1 MNNLLQ
7 KTAVLFMATLVSGIA
22 MAVTITSTQTN
33 VSCNGG
39 ANGTINLTVT
49 GGIAPYTYLWNGG
62 NTNEDRTGLIAGIH
76 SVTVTDNVG
85 TTATTFITLTQPTVI
100 SVSKSVTNAT
110 CGGSTNGEIDIT
122 VSGGTPG
129 YTYLWSNSATTQDIT
144 NIKAALYYVTI
155 TDLNGC
161 IKVDSSNV
169 TQPVGV
175 TITSVI
181 TNVTCGSGVNGAINI
196 TPSNGIPVY
205 TFLWNDGATTED
217 RAGIAAGTYSV
228 TVNDAISCV
237 GSATFLVGQGGAGMA
252 VNTNSTQP
260 SCNGGT
266 NGAVNVTTVIGSVGP
281 YNFKWSN
288 GITTQTNPNVGAG
301 TYTVTATSTTGCT
314 ASASVNLGQPTVLNT
329 TLNIVA
335 ISCFGMSNGAINTV
349 TTGGTT
355 PYSYNWGGG
364 IFTQNRTGLATGTYT
379 VTVTDFRGCTGTQ
392 SVTLGQPLQLTL
404 NTVPSPLACT
414 GGPTGSV
421 MTNVTGG
428 TGAITYWWG
437 AGVTSPNKINV
448 SAGTHSV
455 TITDAN
461 GCTAAASAV
470 IAPYNPMTTSAT
482 TTNPLCVGSS
492 TGSVNLTV
500 NNGWTPYVFAW
511 SNGSTSEDLTNVTS
525 GTYNVTVTDAHNCTV
540 TRSVVVS
547 GPTLSLSVN
556 SAINDASC
564 FGQNNGFISLTGMN
578 GTAPYTFNWGGG
590 ITGASRTN
598 LAANTYNVTA
608 TDNNGCSTS
617 SALVVNQPAAMTWS
631 NSVTNVSCFGQS
643 NGQILLTI
651 VGGVSPYN
659 YNWSN
664 GANTQ
669 TITGLIAG
677 SYIITATDNT
687 GCSASTTIN
696 VSQPTAPT
704 LSTSFANVNCN
715 AANTGTI
722 NVGASG
728 GNGPFSYL
736 WNDGATTA
744 NRTSLIAGNY
754 SLTITDNNTCT
765 HQKNFTISQPT
776 AINITS
782 TVTNVACNGGNNST
796 ITLVPVGGTS
806 PYTFNW
812 GDGVTTQNRTNL
824 TAGNYN
830 VTITDLNSCTF
841 GTSATVTQ
849 PAAIALNI
857 TKTDLVCFNSNNGA
871 VSVNVT
877 GGTNPYTYNWSNGA
891 ATPSLI
897 SLAANTYNIT
907 ATDANLCTAS
917 AVTIVTQ
924 PTQLSTSI
932 APTNVSCFGLNN
944 GSTNLTVNGGVGGY
958 AFNWNNSS
966 SNQNLSNIGAGSY
979 TVTITDANSCSA
991 TSTTSITQPSQI
1003 NITATI
1009 TNITCGGVNNGSITA
1024 IVTGGNSGYTYDWNN
1039 SATTAN
1045 ISNLA
1050 PGTYTLTST
1059 DANGCSANQSFNIAP
1074 VAPLTSTATST
1085 NVTCGGLSNG
1095 TITLTVNGGTAP
1107 YSFLWNDGNT
1117 NQNRISLN
1125 DANYSVTVSDV
1136 NGCSTTSSA
1145 TITSPSQ
1152 LFVSLTP
1159 THIICNG
1166 AVTGAVMLTRS
1177 GGNPGYSYTWNN
1189 NSVNQNLTGMS
1200 AGFYQVTVTDASN
1213 CSVVASTTINEPAPI
1228 SLGVNVTNVGCFSG
1242 SNGAINVVVG
1252 GGNGGY
1258 VYNWSNGSTTNNI
1271 SNLSAGNYTISVTD
1285 SMNCAVN
1292 LMLTVSQAQPI
1303 VLAETHTNTSCS
1315 GGNNGAI
1322 DVTVSG
1328 GMIGFTY
1335 NWSNGSNNQ
1344 DVSGLTAGT
1353 YTVTVFDGNNCSA
1366 TLATTITEPSAIV
1379 LTAAT
1384 TDVACHNGNTGA
1396 INLTT
1401 NGGVGPFNFNWSNA
1415 ANSQNISNLVANTYT
1430 VTATDANNCSSSL
1443 STAINQSSPI
1453 QIALNAVNA
1462 SCFGSINGAI
1472 TTAVNGGNDSYSFSW
1487 NNGATSANINSLA
1500 AGTYTLS
1507 VMDATNC
1514 IATITTTIQQPTAVQ
1529 LNETHTNV
1537 SCFGGNNAAINL
1549 TANGGTG
1556 AFNFVWSNGETTE
1569 DIQQLTI
1576 GNYIVSITDANGC
1589 SSSNTINITQPTA
1602 LAVTETHK
1610 DFACASNP
1618 GNIQVTTTGGTTP
1631 YQYTWT
1637 NGATSATINN
1647 LNSGTYT
1654 ATITDANGCIAT
1666 QSVNIAALPALA
1678 ASSITVPVTCFGG
1691 NNGSINVTTNGGTTP
1706 YNFNWSNGAKTEDIS
1721 NLTANGYTLT
1731 ITDANNCSLAT
1742 TTTIAQPSAVQIFST
1757 INSASCNGAVDGSIT
1772 LNILGGTAPYNYT
1785 WSNGGNTNIN
1795 SNLSASIYSVT
1806 VQDANNCS
1814 DNITNLIV
1822 TEPAVLTVSA
1832 NVLPVGCANVN
1843 DGSILAVANGGTAPY
1858 NYNWSNDAT
1867 SANNAQLSTG
1877 SFDLTVTDSK
1887 GCTVSNKWSIGTTPQ
1902 IAVSGAVKNT
1912 SCPSVENGAIDITIT
1927 GGTPNFSINW
1937 NNGET
1942 VQNISQLAQGA
1953 YQVVVTD
1960 SRSCTAQATF
1970 NISYDYILTVDAGNY
1985 TNINLGETATLT
1997 ATANGNNNNVY
2008 NWSPSVNVEC
2018 AACATTTTRSGNN
2031 TTFTIN
2037 VTDDYGCTAFDTV
2050 SVSVNSITD
2059 LFIPNAFTPNND
2071 GNNDVLEIY
2080 GDINAIHYIE
2090 FNIFNRWGEK
2100 VFSTNDPT
2108 FKWDGSY
2115 KGQMVDQGA
2124 YIYTMNLVFINEVS
2138 RSDYKGSITII
2149 R

>member
-100 SVSKSVTNAT
+100 SVYKSVTNAT

-161 IKVDSSNV
+161 IKVDTANV

-181 TNVTCGSGVNGAINI
+181 TNVTCGSGANGAINI

-237 GSATFLVGQGGAGMA
+237 GSATFVVGQGGAGMA

-288 GITTQTNPNVGAG
+288 GVTTQTNPNVGAG

-470 IAPYNPMTTSAT
+470 IAPYTPMTTSAT

-687 GCSASTTIN
+687 GCSASTAIN

-704 LSTSFANVNCN
+704 FSTSFANINCN

-736 WNDGATTA
+736 WNDGAITA

-754 SLTITDNNTCT
+754 SLTITDNNACT
-765 HQKNFTISQPT
+765 YQKNFTISQPT

-891 ATPSLI
+891 ATTSLI
-897 SLAANTYNIT
+897 SLAANTYSIT

-932 APTNVSCFGLNN
+932 ASTNVSCFGLNN

-966 SNQNLSNIGAGSY
+966 NNQNLSNIGAGSY

-1009 TNITCGGVNNGSITA
+1009 TNITCGGVKNGSITA
-1024 IVTGGNSGYTYDWNN
+1024 IVTGGNSGYTYNWSN

-1074 VAPLTSTATST
+1074 VAPLTATATST

-1095 TITLTVNGGTAP
+1095 TITLTVN
-1107 YSFLWNDGNT
+1107 
-1117 NQNRISLN
+1117 
-1125 DANYSVTVSDV
+1125 
-1136 NGCSTTSSA
+1136 
-1145 TITSPSQ
+1145 
-1152 LFVSLTP
+1152 
-1159 THIICNG
+1159 
-1166 AVTGAVMLTRS
+1166 
-1177 GGNPGYSYTWNN
+1177 
-1189 NSVNQNLTGMS
+1189 
-1200 AGFYQVTVTDASN
+1200 
-1213 CSVVASTTINEPAPI
+1213 
-1228 SLGVNVTNVGCFSG
+1228 
-1242 SNGAINVVVG
+1242 
-1252 GGNGGY
+1252 
-1258 VYNWSNGSTTNNI
+1258 
-1271 SNLSAGNYTISVTD
+1271 
-1285 SMNCAVN
+1285 
-1292 LMLTVSQAQPI
+1292 
-1303 VLAETHTNTSCS
+1303 
-1315 GGNNGAI
+1315 
-1322 DVTVSG
+1322 G

-1366 TLATTITEPSAIV
+1366 TLATTINEPSAIV

-1415 ANSQNISNLVANTYT
+1415 ATSQNISNLVANTYT

-1618 GNIQVTTTGGTTP
+1618 GKIQVTTTGGTTP

-1666 QSVNIAALPALA
+1666 QSVNITALHALA
-1678 ASSITVPVTCFGG
+1678 ASSTTVPVTCFGG

-1742 TTTIAQPSAVQIFST
+1742 TTTIPQPSAVQIFST

-2100 VFSTNDPT
+2100 IFSTNDPT

>member
-1 MNNLLQ
+1 VKACDQKGTDMNNLLQ
-7 KTAVLFMATLVSGIA
+7 KTAVLLMATLVSGIA

-49 GGIAPYTYLWNGG
+49 GGVAPYTYFWNGG
-62 NTNEDRTGLIAGIH
+62 NTNEDRTGLIAGVH

-85 TTATTFITLTQPTVI
+85 TTATTSITLTQPTVI
-100 SVSKSVTNAT
+100 SVSKAVTNAT
-110 CGGSTNGEIDIT
+110 CGGSTNGGIDIT

-129 YTYLWSNSATTQDIT
+129 YTYLWSNAATTQDIT
-144 NIKAALYYVTI
+144 NITAALYYVTI

-161 IKVDSSNV
+161 IKIDSANV
-169 TQPVGV
+169 TQPAGV

-181 TNVTCGSGVNGAINI
+181 TNVTCGSGANGAINI
-196 TPSNGIPVY
+196 TPSNGVPVY

-237 GSATFLVGQGGAGMA
+237 GSATFVVGQSGAGMA

-281 YNFKWSN
+281 YNFNWSN
-288 GITTQTNPNVGAG
+288 GVTTQTNPNVGAG

-364 IFTQNRTGLATGTYT
+364 VFTQNRTGLATGTYT
-379 VTVTDFRGCTGTQ
+379 VTVTDFRGCTVTQ

-455 TITDAN
+455 TVTDAN

-470 IAPYNPMTTSAT
+470 IAPYTPMTTSAT

-511 SNGSTSEDLTNVTS
+511 SNGATSEDLTNVTS
-525 GTYNVTVTDAHNCTV
+525 GTYNVTITDAHNCTV

-547 GPTLSLSVN
+547 GPTLSLSIN
-556 SAINDASC
+556 SVINDASC
-564 FGQNNGFISLTGMN
+564 FGQNNGSISLTGMN

-643 NGQILLTI
+643 NGQISLTI

-704 LSTSFANVNCN
+704 FSTSFTNVTCN
-715 AANTGTI
+715 GANTGTI
-722 NVGASG
+722 NVGVSG

-744 NRTSLIAGNY
+744 NRTSLVAGNY
-754 SLTITDNNTCT
+754 SLTTTDNNACT
-765 HQKNFTISQPT
+765 YQNNFTISQPT

-782 TVTNVACNGGNNST
+782 TVTNVACNGGNTGTITTTTTGGTAPFSYNWGGGVTTPNRTNLTAGTYTLTVTDNNSCTATHSASIIESSTLSIVATVNLVTCSGGNNGNISLAVSGGSTPYTFNWGGGITTQNLTNLTIGTYAVTVTDNAGCSFSDSYIVTQPSAITATSTITNIACSGANTGAISLNVSGGNAPYSFNWGGGVTTQNRTNLAAGNYTVTITDNSGCTLTNSYTITQNASLTIAANATNVSCLGGNNGAITTSISGGNAPFAYNWGGGITTQNRTALTAGTYQVTITDNAGCVGTASATVNQPLTGVSASATNTNVSCNGGNNGT

-812 GDGVTTQNRTNL
+812 GGGVTTQNRTNL

-841 GTSATVTQ
+841 STSATVTQ
-849 PAAIALNI
+849 PAAIALSI

-877 GGTNPYTYNWSNGA
+877 GGTTPFTYNWSNGA

-897 SLAANTYNIT
+897 SLAANTYSIT

-932 APTNVSCFGLNN
+932 APTNVSCFGLTN
-944 GSTNLTVNGGVGGY
+944 GSINLTVNGGVGGY

-1024 IVTGGNSGYTYDWNN
+1024 TVTGGNSGYTYNWSN

-1074 VAPLTSTATST
+1074 VAPLSATATST

-1095 TITLTVNGGTAP
+1095 TITLTVNGGTTP

-1117 NQNRISLN
+1117 NQNRTGLSN
-1125 DANYSVTVSDV
+1125 GNYSVTVSDV

-1166 AVTGAVMLTRS
+1166 AATGAVMLTRS

-1242 SNGAINVVVG
+1242 SNGAIDVVVG

-1258 VYNWSNGSTTNNI
+1258 VYNWSNGATTNNI

-1285 SMNCAVN
+1285 AMNCAVN

-1379 LTAAT
+1379 LTATT

-1401 NGGVGPFNFNWSNA
+1401 NGGVGPFSFNWSNA
-1415 ANSQNISNLVANTYT
+1415 ATTQNISNLVANTYT

-1462 SCFGSINGAI
+1462 SCFGSTNGAI
-1472 TTAVNGGNDSYSFSW
+1472 TTAVNGGNASYSFSW

-1514 IATITTTIQQPTAVQ
+1514 IATATATIQQPTAVQ
-1529 LNETHTNV
+1529 LSETHTNV

-1556 AFNFVWSNGETTE
+1556 AFNFAWSNGATTE

-1576 GNYIVSITDANGC
+1576 GNYTVSATDANGC
-1589 SSSNTINITQPTA
+1589 SSSTSINITQPTA

-1610 DFACASNP
+1610 DFACASNA
-1618 GNIQVTTTGGTTP
+1618 GNIQLTTTGGTTP

-1678 ASSITVPVTCFGG
+1678 ASSTTAPVTCFGG

-1706 YNFNWSNGAKTEDIS
+1706 YNFNWSNGANTEDIS

-1742 TTTIAQPSAVQIFST
+1742 TATIAQPAAVQIFSA
-1757 INSASCNGAVDGSIT
+1757 INRVPTAMDAADGSHHHSPSW
-1772 LNILGGTAPYNYT
+1772 A
-1785 WSNGGNTNIN
+1785 
-1795 SNLSASIYSVT
+1795 
-1806 VQDANNCS
+1806 
-1814 DNITNLIV
+1814 
-1822 TEPAVLTVSA
+1822 
-1832 NVLPVGCANVN
+1832 
-1843 DGSILAVANGGTAPY
+1843 
-1858 NYNWSNDAT
+1858 
-1867 SANNAQLSTG
+1867 AQ
-1877 SFDLTVTDSK
+1877 
-1887 GCTVSNKWSIGTTPQ
+1887 
-1902 IAVSGAVKNT
+1902 
-1912 SCPSVENGAIDITIT
+1912 
-1927 GGTPNFSINW
+1927 
-1937 NNGET
+1937 
-1942 VQNISQLAQGA
+1942 
-1953 YQVVVTD
+1953 
-1960 SRSCTAQATF
+1960 RH
-1970 NISYDYILTVDAGNY
+1970 
-1985 TNINLGETATLT
+1985 TATLGATVATQTST
-1997 ATANGNNNNVY
+1997 AT
-2008 NWSPSVNVEC
+2008 
-2018 AACATTTTRSGNN
+2018 
-2031 TTFTIN
+2031 
-2037 VTDDYGCTAFDTV
+2037 
-2050 SVSVNSITD
+2050 
-2059 LFIPNAFTPNND
+2059 
-2071 GNNDVLEIY
+2071 
-2080 GDINAIHYIE
+2080 
-2090 FNIFNRWGEK
+2090 
-2100 VFSTNDPT
+2100 
-2108 FKWDGSY
+2108 
-2115 KGQMVDQGA
+2115 
-2124 YIYTMNLVFINEVS
+2124 
-2138 RSDYKGSITII
+2138 
-2149 R
+2149 